1 MRTRLDSELARRGLA
16 DSRERAQRLILAGCV
31 RVDSRPAGKPDLKV
45 DENSHIEVVGVKDQ
59 YASRGAYKLAAALDT
74 FAIVVEE
81 RLALDVGASSG
92 GFTDLL
98 LRRGARRVIALDV
111 GYGQLALRL

>member
-45 DENSHIEVVGVKDQ
+45 DENSHIEVVGV
-59 YASRGAYKLAAALDT
+59 
-74 FAIVVEE
+74 IV
-81 RLALDVGASSG
+81 
-92 GFTDLL
+92 T
-98 LRRGARRVIALDV
+98 ARRQARD
-111 GYGQLALRL
+111 RP